1 MQADFSVELGRD
13 DPALEVPWS
22 SDDPSVRYYDL
33 KVAPELLVQLPEA
46 IIYPPLR
53 AFLAR
58 INAPGFPLA
67 TVKCDAWSSRELA
80 PEEEIFGDRKFVS
93 YVDLVFQNEAA
104 RCSLEKHEKYAREL
118 CRLLAHA
125 PDIAACVEIV
135 IRRCYFHRD
144 SNVRSISPER
154 ASRPLGREMTND
166 VAVSGHTSGHEATSG
181 DTATTNAASAYAKSR
196 DVVSEKSASKKLS
209 RDKLAGEKLMPGDVV
224 LGTSFSGFY
233 FTVYVTGFG
242 DEENEPCRRWEIAL
256 ALMQHA
262 LVQSSRP

>member
-33 KVAPELLVQLPEA
+33 KAAPELVAQLPEVIA
-46 IIYPPLR
+46 RPPLR

-67 TVKCDAWSSRELA
+67 TVKCDAWLSREIA
-80 PEEEIFGDRKFVS
+80 PEEEVFGDRKFVS

-104 RCSLEKHEKYAREL
+104 RCSLKKHEEYAREL

-125 PDIAACVEIV
+125 PDIAASVEIV
-135 IRRCYFHRD
+135 IRRCYFHWDNDKRTTSQERD
-144 SNVRSISPER
+144 SQ
-154 ASRPLGREMTND
+154 PLGNETTND
-166 VAVSGHTSGHEATSG
+166 AAVAGHTTGHDATSR
-181 DTATTNAASAYAKSR
+181 DNTTAIESADAKSG
-196 DVVSEKSASKKLS
+196 DVVSRRSSE
-209 RDKLAGEKLMPGDVV
+209 KLAREKLGSEKLMLSDAM
-224 LGTSFSGFY
+224 LDTSLNGFC
-233 FTVYVTGFG
+233 FTAYVTGFG

-262 LVQSSRP
+262 LVQSSRS